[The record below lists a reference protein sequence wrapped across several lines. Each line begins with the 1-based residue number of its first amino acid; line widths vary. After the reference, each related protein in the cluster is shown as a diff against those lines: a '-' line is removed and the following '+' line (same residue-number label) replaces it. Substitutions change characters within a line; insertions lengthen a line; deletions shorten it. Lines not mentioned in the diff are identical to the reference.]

1 MRKLFLPILAGALL
15 TACIDKDYD
24 LENVDTD
31 NIAIGGDD
39 SKFEV
44 PLARVLV
51 TLEDIAN
58 GDLNILELC
67 EKADKWLPSKL
78 PGNADFVDL
87 VLLSRNSYTDE
98 LFDALIAEMKSSAAK
113 LDEVTDMIWTDYRYD
128 LADSLGV
135 STDEQYEE
143 VFKETFRQAVR
154 NTDQR
159 VLTEVK
165 SQFSGYLTEDLSVE
179 PIDYNIGHVDI
190 SDDVVD
196 MLADNLDPEG
206 SGSSKNSLY
215 LAGEITSKLPISL
228 HLEPELKSVS
238 EDGSPAATI
247 LKFDVKVD
255 ATQETNEIKDSEDT
269 RLYAE
274 SLRQLLNNAA
284 INIPVTLEKY
294 YPGKGFETG
303 TTPEGKA
310 NPQIEINLHLIKNG
324 GLKLDI

>member
-98 LFDALIAEMKSSAAK
+98 LFDALVAEMQSSAAK
-113 LDEVTDMIWTDYRYD
+113 LDVMTDMMWTDYRHKI
-128 LADSLGV
+128 AGALGIPAE
-135 STDEQYEE
+135 DQYETQ
-143 VFKETFRQAVR
+143 FKEAFRTAVR
-154 NTDQR
+154 NTEQR
-159 VLTEVK
+159 VLNEVK

-179 PIDYNIGHVDI
+179 PIDYNIGRVDI
-190 SDDVVD
+190 SDDVID
-196 MLADNLDPEG
+196 MIADNLDPEG
-206 SGSSKNSLY
+206 SGSSRNSLY
-215 LAGEITSKLPISL
+215 LAGEIVSRLPVSL
-228 HLEPELKSVS
+228 YLEPEFKT
-238 EDGSPAATI
+238 AAAPF
-247 LKFDVKVD
+247 LKFDVTVD
-255 ATQETNEIKDSEDT
+255 ATKEENAIPSTQ
-269 RLYAE
+269 LYADD
-274 SLRQLLNNAA
+274 LRQIVDGAT
-284 INIPVTLEKY
+284 IRIPIALEIY
-294 YPGKGFETG
+294 YPGKGFETD
-303 TTPEGKA
+303 K
-310 NPQIEINLHLIKNG
+310 PQIEIKLHLIKHG

>member
-78 PGNADFVDL
+78 PGNADFVNL
-87 VLLSRNSYTDE
+87 VLLSRNSYTDG

-190 SDDVVD
+190 SDDVID
-196 MLADNLDPEG
+196 MIADNLDPEG

-215 LAGEITSKLPISL
+215 LAGEIVSRLPVSL
-228 HLEPELKSVS
+228 YLEPEFKTV
-238 EDGSPAATI
+238 AAPF
-247 LKFDVKVD
+247 LKFDVTVD
-255 ATQETNEIKDSEDT
+255 ATKEINEIEESEDT

-274 SLRQLLNNAA
+274 SLRQLVDNAA

-294 YPGKGFETG
+294 YPSRGFETD
-303 TTPEGKA
+303 K
-310 NPQIEINLHLIKNG
+310 PQIEIKLHLIKHG

>member
-1 MRKLFLPILAGALL
+1 M
-15 TACIDKDYD
+15 
-24 LENVDTD
+24 
-31 NIAIGGDD
+31 
-39 SKFEV
+39 
-44 PLARVLV
+44 
-51 TLEDIAN
+51 
-58 GDLNILELC
+58 
-67 EKADKWLPSKL
+67 
-78 PGNADFVDL
+78 
-87 VLLSRNSYTDE
+87 
-98 LFDALIAEMKSSAAK
+98 
-113 LDEVTDMIWTDYRYD
+113 
-128 LADSLGV
+128 
-135 STDEQYEE
+135 
-143 VFKETFRQAVR
+143 FKETFRQAVR

-303 TTPEGKA
+303 TTPEA

>member
-87 VLLSRNSYTDE
+87 VQLSRNSYTDE
-98 LFDALIAEMKSSAAK
+98 LFDALVAEMQSSAAK
-113 LDEVTDMIWTDYRYD
+113 LDVMTDMMWTDYRHKI
-128 LADSLGV
+128 AGALGIPAE
-135 STDEQYEE
+135 DQYETQ
-143 VFKETFRQAVR
+143 FKEAFRTAVR
-154 NTDQR
+154 SAKR
-159 VLTEVK
+159 EVLEVVK
-165 SQFSGYLTEDLSVE
+165 SQFDSYLTEDLSVE
-179 PIDYNIGHVDI
+179 PIDYNIGRVDI
-190 SDDVVD
+190 SDDVID
-196 MLADNLDPEG
+196 MIADNLDPEG

-215 LAGEITSKLPISL
+215 LAGEIVSRLPVSL
-228 HLEPELKSVS
+228 YLEPEFKT
-238 EDGSPAATI
+238 AAAPF
-247 LKFDVKVD
+247 LKFDVTVD
-255 ATQETNEIKDSEDT
+255 ATKEINEIEESEET

-274 SLRQLLNNAA
+274 SLRQLVDNAA

-294 YPGKGFETG
+294 YPGRGFETD
-303 TTPEGKA
+303 K
-310 NPQIEINLHLIKNG
+310 PQIEIKLHLIKHG

>member
-1 MRKLFLPILAGALL
+1 MRNFFLLLLTGALF

-24 LENVDTD
+24 LENIDTD
-31 NIAIGGDD
+31 NVTIGGDE
-39 SKFEV
+39 SKFEI

-58 GDLNILELC
+58 GDVNIQELC
-67 EKADKWLPSKL
+67 GKADKWLPSKL
-78 PGNADFVDL
+78 PGNTDYVDL
-87 VLLSRNSYTDE
+87 TQLSRNSYTDG
-98 LFDALIAEMKSSAAK
+98 LFDALIAEMQSTPAK
-113 LDEVTDMIWTDYRYD
+113 LDEVTNMIWTDYRD
-128 LADSLGV
+128 EFASILGV
-135 STDEQYEE
+135 PANDAYETP
-143 VFKETFRQAVR
+143 FKEAFKLAVR
-154 NTDQR
+154 NTEQQ
-159 VLTEVK
+159 VLNEVK
-165 SQFSGYLTEDLSVE
+165 SQFSGYLTEDLNVE
-179 PIDYNIGHVDI
+179 PIDYNIGRVDI
-190 SDDVVD
+190 SDVVD
-196 MLADNLDPEG
+196 MIADNLDPEG

>member
-98 LFDALIAEMKSSAAK
+98 LFDALVAEMQSSA
-113 LDEVTDMIWTDYRYD
+113 
-128 LADSLGV
+128 
-135 STDEQYEE
+135 
-143 VFKETFRQAVR
+143 
-154 NTDQR
+154 
-159 VLTEVK
+159 
-165 SQFSGYLTEDLSVE
+165 
-179 PIDYNIGHVDI
+179 P
-190 SDDVVD
+190 
-196 MLADNLDPEG
+196 
-206 SGSSKNSLY
+206 NSM
-215 LAGEITSKLPISL
+215 
-228 HLEPELKSVS
+228 
-238 EDGSPAATI
+238 
-247 LKFDVKVD
+247 
-255 ATQETNEIKDSEDT
+255 
-269 RLYAE
+269 
-274 SLRQLLNNAA
+274 
-284 INIPVTLEKY
+284 
-294 YPGKGFETG
+294 
-303 TTPEGKA
+303 
-310 NPQIEINLHLIKNG
+310 
-324 GLKLDI
+324 

>member
-78 PGNADFVDL
+78 PGNADYVDL
-87 VLLSRNSYTDE
+87 TQLSRNSYTDG
-98 LFDALIAEMKSSAAK
+98 LFDALIAEMQSTPAK
-113 LDEVTDMIWTDYRYD
+113 LDEVTNMIWTDYRD
-128 LADSLGV
+128 EFASILGV
-135 STDEQYEE
+135 PANDAYETP
-143 VFKETFRQAVR
+143 FKEAFKLAVR
-154 NTDQR
+154 NTEQQ
-159 VLTEVK
+159 VLNEVK
-165 SQFSGYLTEDLSVE
+165 SQFSGYLTEDLNVE
-179 PIDYNIGHVDI
+179 PIDYNIGRVDI

-196 MLADNLDPEG
+196 MIADNLDPEG

-215 LAGEITSKLPISL
+215 LAGEIVSRLPVSL
-228 HLEPELKSVS
+228 YLEPEFKT
-238 EDGSPAATI
+238 AAAPF
-247 LKFDVKVD
+247 LKFDVTVD
-255 ATQETNEIKDSEDT
+255 ATKEINEIEESEDT

-274 SLRQLLNNAA
+274 SLRQLVDNAA

-294 YPGKGFETG
+294 YPGRGFETD
-303 TTPEGKA
+303 K
-310 NPQIEINLHLIKNG
+310 PQIEIKLHLIKHG

>member
-98 LFDALIAEMKSSAAK
+98 LFDALVAEMQSSAAK
-113 LDEVTDMIWTDYRYD
+113 LDVMTDMMWTDYRHKI
-128 LADSLGV
+128 AGALGIPAE
-135 STDEQYEE
+135 DQYETQ
-143 VFKETFRQAVR
+143 FKEAFRTAVR
-154 NTDQR
+154 SAKR
-159 VLTEVK
+159 EVLEVVK
-165 SQFSGYLTEDLSVE
+165 SQFDSYLTEDLSVE
-179 PIDYNIGHVDI
+179 PIDYNIGRVDI
-190 SDDVVD
+190 SDDVID
-196 MLADNLDPEG
+196 MIADNLDPEG

-215 LAGEITSKLPISL
+215 LAGEIVSRLPVSL
-228 HLEPELKSVS
+228 YLEPEFKT
-238 EDGSPAATI
+238 AAAPF
-247 LKFDVKVD
+247 LKFDVTVD
-255 ATQETNEIKDSEDT
+255 ATKEENAIPSTQ
-269 RLYAE
+269 LYADD
-274 SLRQLLNNAA
+274 LRQIVDGAT
-284 INIPVTLEKY
+284 IRIPIALEIY
-294 YPGKGFETG
+294 YRDRGFDNSA
-303 TTPEGKA
+303 KQ
-310 NPQIEINLHLIKNG
+310 QITIDLRLVKRG

>member
-1 MRKLFLPILAGALL
+1 MRKLFLSILAGALL

-98 LFDALIAEMKSSAAK
+98 LFDALVAEMQSSAAK
-113 LDEVTDMIWTDYRYD
+113 LDVMTDMMWTDYRHKI
-128 LADSLGV
+128 AGALGIPAE
-135 STDEQYEE
+135 DQYETQ
-143 VFKETFRQAVR
+143 FKEAFRTAVR
-154 NTDQR
+154 NTEQR
-159 VLTEVK
+159 VLNEVK

-179 PIDYNIGHVDI
+179 PIDYNIGRVDI
-190 SDDVVD
+190 SDDVID
-196 MLADNLDPEG
+196 MIADNLDPEG

-215 LAGEITSKLPISL
+215 LAGEIVSRLPVSL
-228 HLEPELKSVS
+228 YLEPEFKT
-238 EDGSPAATI
+238 AAAPF
-247 LKFDVKVD
+247 LKFDVTVD
-255 ATQETNEIKDSEDT
+255 ATKEINEIEESEET
-269 RLYAE
+269 RL
-274 SLRQLLNNAA
+274 
-284 INIPVTLEKY
+284 
-294 YPGKGFETG
+294 
-303 TTPEGKA
+303 
-310 NPQIEINLHLIKNG
+310 
-324 GLKLDI
+324 

>member
-78 PGNADFVDL
+78 PGNADFVNL
-87 VLLSRNSYTDE
+87 VLLSRNSYTDG

-190 SDDVVD
+190 SDDVID
-196 MLADNLDPEG
+196 MIADNLDPEG

-215 LAGEITSKLPISL
+215 LAGEIVSRLPVSL
-228 HLEPELKSVS
+228 YLEPEFKTV
-238 EDGSPAATI
+238 AAPF
-247 LKFDVKVD
+247 LKFDVTVD
-255 ATQETNEIKDSEDT
+255 ATKEINEIEESEDT

-274 SLRQLLNNAA
+274 SLRQLVDNAA

-294 YPGKGFETG
+294 YPGRGFETD
-303 TTPEGKA
+303 K
-310 NPQIEINLHLIKNG
+310 PQIEIKLHLIKHG